1 MSNIEVNSQFKTISY
16 GKMKYFYNTDK
27 VFYIENSSMIS
38 LGGGF
43 SLFNFV
49 IDKINSGEL
58 ENEESFLELCKIAK
72 MHTDFSI
79 NVCTSEKEL
88 VAMAD
93 IVIIAVKPNVVE
105 DVVAKITDEL
115 DNKAIISIVAGYDN
129 EMYNELL
136 LDSTRHLTIMPN
148 TPALVMNGMTLFEQ
162 ENTLTADELN
172 YAVEM
177 FSSIGEVVILPSYQM
192 KAGGSISGCG
202 PAFVYMFIEAMA
214 DGGVRLG
221 LPRDVAYRL
230 ASQTLIGAGM
240 MQKETQLHPGILKD
254 QVCSPGGITIKG
266 VETLEENGF
275 RNAVL
280 KAIKESN

>member
-1 MSNIEVNSQFKTISY
+1 
-16 GKMKYFYNTDK
+16 MKKIGFIGMGNMAGAIAGGIIKSGFVEGENVYAFDIDNDK
-27 VFYIENSSMIS
+27 
-38 LGGGF
+38 LT
-43 SLFNFV
+43 
-49 IDKINSGEL
+49 
-58 ENEESFLELCKIAK
+58 K

-192 KAGGSISGCG
+192 KAGGSIS
-202 PAFVYMFIEAMA
+202 
-214 DGGVRLG
+214 
-221 LPRDVAYRL
+221 
-230 ASQTLIGAGM
+230 
-240 MQKETQLHPGILKD
+240 
-254 QVCSPGGITIKG
+254 
-266 VETLEENGF
+266 N
-275 RNAVL
+275 
-280 KAIKESN
+280 